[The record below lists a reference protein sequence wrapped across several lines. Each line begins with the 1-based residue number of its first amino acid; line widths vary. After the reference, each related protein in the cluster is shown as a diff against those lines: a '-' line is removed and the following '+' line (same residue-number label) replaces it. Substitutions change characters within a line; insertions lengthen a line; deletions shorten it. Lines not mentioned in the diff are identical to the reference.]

1 MNATSHFQGMTME
14 VLGNLVGR
22 ACLIYVDDMKVIG
35 RSVEGLIM
43 NRRAVLFR
51 FMERGLF
58 FAARKIVLFTK

>member
-22 ACLIYVDDMKVIG
+22 ACLIYVDDMKVI
-35 RSVEGLIM
+35 
-43 NRRAVLFR
+43 LFR